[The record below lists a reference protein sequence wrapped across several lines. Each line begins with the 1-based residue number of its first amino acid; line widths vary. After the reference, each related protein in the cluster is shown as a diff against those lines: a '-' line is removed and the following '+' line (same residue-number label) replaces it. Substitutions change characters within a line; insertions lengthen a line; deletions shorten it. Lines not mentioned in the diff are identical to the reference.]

1 MGIESGFVC
10 LMLSNNHR
18 QRKSRNLSC
27 TNQFNSSC
35 SLRSLEK
42 SKKQQ
47 KTLLFQFGKNKK
59 NKNIKRKKPSVLDTK
74 SIHSKFSTNNRQYQ
88 LKINILNR
96 NIMNTIVG
104 RITQNAKINI
114 LKNDTKVVNFS
125 VAINDSYKTKQGERK
140 EQTTYYNCSYWINA
154 KIAEYLIKGTL
165 VELSGR
171 ISSSAW
177 IGKDG
182 EIKSGLNFH
191 TSNIKLHGG
200 KQKSEFNNEPT
211 VSPQNNSSNPFSD
224 ETDDDLPF

>member
-1 MGIESGFVC
+1 
-10 LMLSNNHR
+10 
-18 QRKSRNLSC
+18 
-27 TNQFNSSC
+27 
-35 SLRSLEK
+35 
-42 SKKQQ
+42 
-47 KTLLFQFGKNKK
+47 
-59 NKNIKRKKPSVLDTK
+59 
-74 SIHSKFSTNNRQYQ
+74 
-88 LKINILNR
+88 
-96 NIMNTIVG
+96 MNTIVG
-104 RITQNAKINI
+104 RITQNAKINT
-114 LKNDTKVVNFS
+114 LKNDKKVVNFS

-200 KQKSEFNNEPT
+200 KQKYDNNNYPAT
-211 VSPQNNSSNPFSD
+211 NQQSVNDNPFAD

>member
-1 MGIESGFVC
+1 
-10 LMLSNNHR
+10 
-18 QRKSRNLSC
+18 
-27 TNQFNSSC
+27 
-35 SLRSLEK
+35 
-42 SKKQQ
+42 
-47 KTLLFQFGKNKK
+47 
-59 NKNIKRKKPSVLDTK
+59 
-74 SIHSKFSTNNRQYQ
+74 
-88 LKINILNR
+88 
-96 NIMNTIVG
+96 MNTIVG

-114 LKNDTKVVNFS
+114 LKNDKKVVNFS

-200 KQKSEFNNEPT
+200 KQKYDNNNYPAT
-211 VSPQNNSSNPFSD
+211 NQQSVNDNPFAD